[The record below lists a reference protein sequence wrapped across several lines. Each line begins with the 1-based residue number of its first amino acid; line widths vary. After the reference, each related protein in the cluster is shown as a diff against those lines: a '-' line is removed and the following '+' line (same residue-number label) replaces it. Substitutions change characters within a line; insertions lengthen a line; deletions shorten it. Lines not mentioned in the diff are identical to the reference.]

1 MDTSKIPIAL
11 NRGLDLTS
19 PALKKEPGSLV
30 DCLNYELTSVDGL
43 ARIDG
48 YERYDG
54 WVAGSAVD
62 VWEVAVSI
70 NDAPAVSAATTG
82 GVIQAITSQGVITV
96 GIFISL
102 SGGMLRYLPVVKNV
116 AKLRS
121 GDAMVL
127 DNGGTADITATA
139 TSYPLYDT
147 MDTATYISYLR
158 SVQSTLRLMVQYS
171 AHQVCGLH
179 WFRNNLLEIRDAP
192 SYTISGVAASFTDV
206 GDTVRI
212 GTIQGLV
219 IAKTASP
226 FVIWVEPY
234 VSGTVGTS
242 LAVMNKDGTTAST
255 ATATSVVENT
265 GDSDWAYMAGKVT
278 PATGPARGDYVMY
291 RSVLVEFTAGT
302 RAAGVDPKIGDIVNV
317 GPTYGVNHYNLYLK
331 NIVLE
336 SGSWAAG
343 TAAGRIELVP
353 AAPLNNTS
361 TSGTGAYNKIVT
373 GSVVRIAGNSILT
386 ASNVIRTKLPGTMK
400 LRADETHYVGHTY
413 NFYGNDEQLECYMAN
428 GAGRAVWAKLYNV
441 PTTGY
446 TLALPALL
454 VGIEQYRSYGNIYA
468 EAVESLDVPKFV
480 SRLSRL
486 CLALGYKGGNVAVS
500 VVNEPFNFSGV
511 LGAQALPMGD
521 ELTGLLEA
529 VGDSTLVF
537 GRRSISRLT
546 GIADNIATAT
556 IAPDS
561 GALPY
566 TCVIVGRTPMF
577 TDQNGVS
584 VIEQSMTYSDFVGK
598 RASDKIQ
605 SELRP
610 KLTTSF
616 TSTEI
621 GGVYCAVGIRS
632 KNQYRLI
639 MKSGKVY
646 SFCMTDEQPQICVS
660 NYSNDATPRVPL
672 AWSCEVQDNGR
683 ERIHVVW
690 DSYYGKYSPSESNGT
705 YNPINPRRVYELDTG
720 WGFDGETF
728 DHYFEL
734 APLYTDSAA
743 NWIGIGS
750 VRVFG
755 KSHGMASMNVRA
767 RGIETAF
774 EQPLTSMAEDISL
787 PGRMPAHYH
796 REKYDVTNITTH
808 ANWGLGV
815 SLRFQTPYDKGT
827 ANTEPSAIV
836 QVIVIQPRVEGIQD
850 A

>member
-1 MDTSKIPIAL
+1 MATSKIPISL

-19 PALKKEPGSLV
+19 PALKKEPGSLI
-30 DCLNYELTSVDGL
+30 DCLNYELTSIDGL

-48 YERYDG
+48 FERYDG
-54 WVAGSAVD
+54 WVSGSAVD
-62 VWEVAVSI
+62 VWEVAVTV
-70 NDAPAVSAATTG
+70 NDAVAAAAAAPASI
-82 GVIQAITSQGVITV
+82 IQASTSQGIITV
-96 GIFISL
+96 GVFISL
-102 SGGMLRYLPVVKNV
+102 SSGMLRYLPVVKNV

-121 GDAMVL
+121 GDVL
-127 DNGGTADITATA
+127 ILDGGGTADLIVTA
-139 TSYPLYDT
+139 TSYALYET
-147 MDTATYISYLR
+147 LGTTAYVTYLR
-158 SVQSTLRLMVQYS
+158 SVQSTLRALVQRS
-171 AHQVCGLH
+171 PNQVCGLH
-179 WFRNNLLEIRDAP
+179 WFRNNLIEVRDAP
-192 SYTISGVAASFTDV
+192 SYTIGGVSASFADV
-206 GDTVRI
+206 GDVVKI

-219 IAKTASP
+219 IAKQSSP
-226 FVIWVEPY
+226 FILWIEPY
-234 VSGTVGTS
+234 VTGVSGTS

-255 ATATSVVENT
+255 ATATSVVEST
-265 GDSDWAYMAGKVT
+265 GDSDWAYMAGKTT
-278 PATGPARGDYVMY
+278 PSTGPARGDYVMY
-291 RSVLVEFTAGT
+291 RSVIVEFTAGT
-302 RAAGVDPKIGDIVNV
+302 RAAGVDPKVGDIVNV
-317 GPTYGVNHYNLYLK
+317 GPSYGTNHYNLYLK

-353 AAPLNNTS
+353 SAPLNNTS
-361 TSGTGAYNKIVT
+361 TSGSGAYNKIIT

-386 ASNVIRTKLPGTMK
+386 ASNVIRTKLPGTLK

-413 NFYGNDEQLECYMAN
+413 NFYGNDEQSECYLAN

-446 TLALPALL
+446 SAALPALL
-454 VGIEQYRSYGNIYA
+454 VGVEQYHSYGNIYV
-468 EAVESLDVPKFV
+468 EAIESLDVPKFV

-486 CLALGYKGGNVAVS
+486 SLALGYKGGNVAIS

-511 LGAQALPMGD
+511 AGAQSLPMGD

-546 GIADNIATAT
+546 GVADAIATTT
-556 IAPDS
+556 ISPES

-566 TCVIVGRTPMF
+566 TCVVVGRTPMF

-584 VIEQSMTYSDFVGK
+584 VIEQSVTYSDFVGK
-598 RASDKIQ
+598 RASDKVQ

-621 GGVYCAVGIRS
+621 GGVYCAIGVRA

-646 SFCMTDEQPQICVS
+646 SFCMTDEEPQICVS

-690 DSYYGKYSPSESNGT
+690 DSYYGKYAPSENNGT
-705 YNPINPRRVYELDTG
+705 YNPIDPNRVYELDTG
-720 WGFDGETF
+720 WGFDGESF

-734 APLYTDSAA
+734 APLYMDAAA
-743 NWIGIGS
+743 NWIGISS

-755 KSHGMASMNVRA
+755 KSHGLASLTVKA
-767 RGIETAF
+767 RGIENDF
-774 EQPLTSMAEDISL
+774 EQPLTSTSEDISL
-787 PGRMPAHYH
+787 PGRSPANYR
-796 REKYDVTNITTH
+796 REKYNVTNITTH

-815 SLRFQTPYDKGT
+815 SLRFQTPYSKGT
-827 ANTEPSAIV
+827 TNTEPSAIV
-836 QVIVIQPRVEGIQD
+836 QVIVIHPRLEGIQD